1 MEIVSALKNLKA
13 SKDAKR
19 SERKY
24 KKEVKKL
31 ETTLKDLKTQLASN
45 AVGVDENDI
54 DDLNEI
60 LGDMRSDS
68 NIYKAAIALAIVDL
82 ASKTTAVITQTATAA
97 SSSGTYGFS
106 AGITLDVNGNKRQ
119 TNTSSTSSKS
129 SNISTENLAV
139 RTGKENTT
147 SFQGSNITVFND
159 ASIDTGELN
168 LLASQ
173 DTYNY

>member
-1 MEIVSALKNLKA
+1 MEIASALKNLKA
-13 SKDAKR
+13 SKDALKDAKR

-82 ASKTTAVITQTATAA
+82 ASKTTAVITQTVTAA

-106 AGITLDVNGNKRQ
+106 AGITMEIKDKQIPLLQVQ
-119 TNTSSTSSKS
+119 
-129 SNISTENLAV
+129 NL
-139 RTGKENTT
+139 
-147 SFQGSNITVFND
+147 QI
-159 ASIDTGELN
+159 
-168 LLASQ
+168 
-173 DTYNY
+173 